1 MGKTE
6 LTGAYMAQMADEW
19 RKANPEA
26 WERITKLARL
36 YASQGRRFSMEKL
49 IQAARY
55 DMTTNG
61 IFAGFK
67 VNNNSRAA
75 LARTLLEENPQLKD
89 YMSIRKS
96 KVDERSAA

>member
-26 WERITKLARL
+26 WDRMVGMARD
-36 YASQGRRFSMEKL
+36 YVAQGRRFSMEKL
-49 IQAARY
+49 LQAMRY
-55 DMTTNG
+55 DMRTNG
-61 IFAGFK
+61 TSQQFK
-67 VNNNSRAA
+67 ANNNTRAA
-75 LARTLLEENPQLKD
+75 LARMMLKENPGFDK